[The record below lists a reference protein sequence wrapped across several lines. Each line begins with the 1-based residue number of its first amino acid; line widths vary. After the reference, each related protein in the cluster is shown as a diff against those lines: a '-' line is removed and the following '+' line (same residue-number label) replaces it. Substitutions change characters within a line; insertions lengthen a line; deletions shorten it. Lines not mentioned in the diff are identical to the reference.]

1 VERGGADEGAV
12 CFFVE
17 AVGNGFDGVGEEI
30 VVIGDGEGPI
40 WPLQLRAALT

>member
-1 VERGGADEGAV
+1 VESGGADEGAV

-30 VVIGDGEGPI
+30 VVIGDGEGETGFDGGE
-40 WPLQLRAALT
+40 LS